1 MRNPDRTYTTLYDRA
16 VYILNERID
25 YINYWFK
32 AAQKA
37 RDPHLRERNFKKV
50 CQEVSI
56 FEGMVEMFEAT
67 FRDYKIGFEIIEGTH
82 GELYNYWIEAR

>member
-1 MRNPDRTYTTLYDRA
+1 MRNPDRTYTTLYDRS
-16 VYILNERID
+16 VYTLSDRID

-37 RDPHLRERNFKKV
+37 RDPHLRNRNFDKV
-50 CQEVSI
+50 HKEIAI

-67 FRDYKIGFEIIEGTH
+67 FRDYKIGLEVIETAD